1 MGNVIFLVG
10 DTGTG
15 KSHSLQYLNSDAT
28 AIINV
33 LGKQLPWRG
42 SKKDYNSEKKNIIK
56 RIKNAD
62 VINALKLKGE
72 DPKVKVIV
80 LDDVGYVMI
89 EDFFAKASVVGFEKF
104 TIMAK
109 NLQDLI
115 KCAKDVVPA
124 DKTVIFCFHDDIADK
139 EQTKKIKLI
148 GKMVDDKYNPLGVVS
163 VCIFTRVTFDS
174 KGNPEFNFIV
184 RRSIT
189 EEGVTI
195 PAKAPDGMFSH
206 SVIPNN
212 MGYVIDC
219 MNAYYDG
226 EEPPLLP
233 CAKSEVKEDE
243 NNDENNSEDE

>member
-15 KSHSLQYLNSDAT
+15 KSHSLQYLNSDST
-28 AIINV
+28 AIVNV

-42 SKKDYNSEKKNIIK
+42 SKKDYNAEKKNIVK

-62 VINALKLKGE
+62 VIMALKAKGE

-80 LDDVGYVMI
+80 LDDVGYIMI
-89 EDFFAKASVVGFEKF
+89 EDFFAKASVTGYEKF
-104 TIMAK
+104 TVMAK

-115 KCAKDVVPA
+115 KAAKDVVPA

-163 VCIFTRVTFDS
+163 ICIFTRVTFDG

-189 EEGVTI
+189 EEGITI
-195 PAKAPDGMFSH
+195 PAKAPDGMFTQA
-206 SVIPNN
+206 VIPNN

-226 EEPPLLP
+226 DEPPVLLSDKK
-233 CAKSEVKEDE
+233 KSSEDENNSE
-243 NNDENNSEDE
+243 NNDENE